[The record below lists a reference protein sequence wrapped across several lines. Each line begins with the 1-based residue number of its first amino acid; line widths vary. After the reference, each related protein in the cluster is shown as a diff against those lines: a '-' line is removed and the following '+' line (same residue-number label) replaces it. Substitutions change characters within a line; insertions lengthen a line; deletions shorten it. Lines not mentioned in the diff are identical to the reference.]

1 MTASKMVASNKYTAP
16 KEDATAIVVP
26 TTTDDTSLNPAH
38 DREIDLRQMDEQD
51 VKALQKSGKYHSEVL
66 SRAACRTGKEVTSE
80 TDSSH
85 FVFSLSSRNL
95 RLFFLFT

>member
-16 KEDATAIVVP
+16 KEEDAAAIVVP

-51 VKALQKSGKYHSEVL
+51 LNLLQKSGKYHSEVL
-66 SRAACRTGKEVTSE
+66 SRAACRTGKEVTM
-80 TDSSH
+80 H
-85 FVFSLSSRNL
+85 LL
-95 RLFFLFT
+95 I

>member
-1 MTASKMVASNKYTAP
+1 MVASRKYAAP
-16 KEDATAIVVP
+16 KVDGSTAMTIP
-26 TTTDDTSLNPAH
+26 TRCDGDGSLNPAH

-51 VKALQKSGKYHSEVL
+51 LNLLQKSVKYHSEVL
-66 SRAACRTGKEVTSE
+66 SRAACRTGKELTSE

-85 FVFSLSSRNL
+85 FVFSLSSHNL